1 VDQRFRINQSSI
13 IPSETIREGE
23 MPSEYSIKINRR
35 DGAVEITGGDKE
47 WVDAKLKELAI
58 VFRDVPAQPLRTL
71 ETNTADRGQPA
82 VGGNEAPE
90 RARRG
95 KRGLGRATT
104 RAKKNPELEK
114 LLTSDARRKLE
125 AFVAARRVAFD
136 DNLQAQSAILA
147 TFLMDELGQQSID
160 RHDLYTIYSLMG
172 WQGPANP
179 GAALL
184 NAQQRNGYFT
194 GFSGG
199 KTQLTHTGENF
210 GRFGSVKKSTDDA
223 RKSSD

>member
-1 VDQRFRINQSSI
+1 
-13 IPSETIREGE
+13 
-23 MPSEYSIKINRR
+23 MPSDYSIKVNRR

-58 VFRDVPAQPLRTL
+58 IFKDVPLQPRVP
-71 ETNTADRGQPA
+71 ESHAGDRGHVA
-82 VGGNEAPE
+82 ASGPE
-90 RARRG
+90 TQDRTRRG
-95 KRGLGRATT
+95 KRGAGRTAT
-104 RAKKNPELEK
+104 RARKNPDLEK
-114 LLTSDARRKLE
+114 MLTSEMKRKLE
-125 AFVAARRVAFD
+125 DFVNARRSSFD
-136 DNLQAQSAILA
+136 GNLQAQSAILA

-160 RHDLYTIYSLMG
+160 RHDLYTVYTLMG

-194 GFSGG
+194 GFTGG

-210 GRFGSVKKSTDDA
+210 GRFVSLKKTGDA
-223 RKSSD
+223 SKSPD